1 MEYIFIRDMHFIFWW
16 MEPFSTDLKK
26 EKEKISKIIK
36 DGVYCSIMYMLQ
48 LWHKEDNKCLIF
60 RPIENQ
66 IFAVYI
72 KKTMLVN

>member
-1 MEYIFIRDMHFIFWW
+1 
-16 MEPFSTDLKK
+16 
-26 EKEKISKIIK
+26 
-36 DGVYCSIMYMLQ
+36 MYMLQ